1 MTRKWQAVTG
11 FSSGIDDRE
20 REIAVNVQ
28 TREAA
33 REDRDAVRQAEYR
46 SWSHQ
51 LHPAWRVCFPLAA
64 TGLRLVLRRKLFWLL
79 LGLAALNFLFLF
91 ATIYLRA
98 QVSAENPGVARFVDG
113 VLHSVTG
120 EGRSYRD
127 FMFAQGTVTMLLL
140 AFAGEVLIGGDH
152 RQGGLTFYLS
162 RRMAAWHYVLG
173 KLLSIAALVLLT
185 TTVPALILFL
195 QYGLLT
201 NSLAYFRDN
210 WRIVVGILGY
220 GAVMAA
226 SLSLL
231 LMALASWF
239 PRTVPLV
246 MSWAC
251 VFVLLPAVGALL
263 SEVFDNRHWRL
274 IMFWRNIRMLGTWC
288 FGALTREQ
296 DVVMLPWAA
305 GVVVAVGVVCL
316 LALFPRIR
324 AVKVVT

>member
-1 MTRKWQAVTG
+1 MAV
-11 FSSGIDDRE
+11 SVDAMEPSRE
-20 REIAVNVQ
+20 S
-28 TREAA
+28 
-33 REDRDAVRQAEYR
+33 RDALKHAEYR
-46 SWSHQ
+46 SWSEQ
-51 LHPAWRVCFPLAA
+51 LRPAWMVCFPMAG

-98 QVSAENPGVARFVDG
+98 QVSAENPGVARFVDS

-140 AFAGEVLIGGDH
+140 AFAGEMLIGGDH

-162 RRMAAWHYVLG
+162 RRMAPWHYVLG
-173 KLLSIAALVLLT
+173 KLLAIAALVLLT
-185 TTVPALILFL
+185 TTLPALILFV
-195 QYGLLT
+195 QYGLLAD
-201 NSLAYFRDN
+201 SMAYFYEN

-220 GAVMAA
+220 GALMAVT
-226 SLSLL
+226 LSLL
-231 LMALASWF
+231 LTALASWF

-251 VFVLLPAVGALL
+251 VFVLLPAMGALL
-263 SEVFDNRHWRL
+263 YEVFDDPHWRL
-274 IMFWRNIRMLGTWC
+274 IMFWRNIRMMGSWC

-296 DVVMLPWAA
+296 DLAMLPWSA
-305 GVVVAVGVVCL
+305 GVVGAVCVVCL
-316 LALFPRIR
+316 LALLPRIR
-324 AVKVVT
+324 AVKVVS